1 MKKLKMIKTDYI
13 IRQLAKTNKK
23 NYENYVVTRIWHLL
37 NNLDIK
43 FVTQQHVTRPNGRAL
58 TDMYFPQIQLHIEV
72 DESQHFNADGSQVEQ
87 DIVREADII
96 NATGHIIKRI
106 GIFTKILEDGIEK
119 CVSNSIENI
128 NQQIDEVVDFI
139 KKEIKSKIDTKA
151 LRLWDIEAEYN
162 PKTYIERGAI
172 SVSDNVAFRTIHD
185 ACNCFGHEYKGYQSG
200 FARHAVDK
208 EKMLW
213 FPKLYEN
220 KDWNNSIS
228 LDEKEIHEEN
238 KVGQKEYVKKFKSE
252 LDNFK
257 ARLTFARVRSNLG
270 EVMYRFKGI
279 YQLDLDLL
287 EAEGKF
293 IYRRVAVSAITYP
306 PLKNGSN

>member
-1 MKKLKMIKTDYI
+1 MIKTKYI
-13 IRQLAKTNKK
+13 INQLAKTNKK

-72 DESQHFNADGSQVEQ
+72 DEGQHATQVIQ
-87 DIVREADII
+87 DAIREADII
-96 NATGHIIKRI
+96 NATGHQFQRI
-106 GIFTKILEDGIEK
+106 TVYNTDIET
-119 CVSNSIENI
+119 I
-128 NQQIDEVVDFI
+128 NLRIDEVIDFI
-139 KKEIKSKIDTKA
+139 NKSIASSKPSP
-151 LRLWDIEAEYN
+151 WDIDAEYD

-172 SVSDNVAFRTIHD
+172 SVSDNVAFRTIAD

-200 FARHAVDK
+200 FARHAVE

-220 KDWNNSIS
+220 MDWNNSIS
-228 LDEKEIHEEN
+228 LDEEEIHEEN
-238 KVGQKEYVKKFKSE
+238 KVGHKEYVEKFKSK

-257 ARLTFARVRSNLG
+257 ERLTFARVRSNLG
-270 EVMYRFKGI
+270 EVMYRFKGV
-279 YQLDLDLL
+279 YKLDFDSLD
-287 EAEGKF
+287 AEGKF
-293 IYRRVAVSAITYP
+293 IYRRVAVSAKTYP